1 MLHLYLILLVICS
14 IFFTI
19 IEYFNLERINKTTKK
34 DNQNNKKVGIFK
46 IFSILIHQML
56 FYYILFTPLLIL
68 LSEYISKSTNKFSI
82 NFIRIYIIFMI
93 LTILS
98 WLLFQNKCIIT
109 VLSNKI
115 SKTDESNSFRNPLDI
130 IMNKPY
136 EKVGNFKDGLTSR
149 DISHYIKMLI
159 LLLIGFFV
167 LKKRNQSLFSLK

>member
-1 MLHLYLILLVICS
+1 
-14 IFFTI
+14 
-19 IEYFNLERINKTTKK
+19 
-34 DNQNNKKVGIFK
+34 
-46 IFSILIHQML
+46 
-56 FYYILFTPLLIL
+56 
-68 LSEYISKSTNKFSI
+68 
-82 NFIRIYIIFMI
+82 MI

-115 SKTDESNSFRNPLDI
+115 SKKEESNSFRNPLDI

-149 DISHYIKMLI
+149 DISHYIKMFI